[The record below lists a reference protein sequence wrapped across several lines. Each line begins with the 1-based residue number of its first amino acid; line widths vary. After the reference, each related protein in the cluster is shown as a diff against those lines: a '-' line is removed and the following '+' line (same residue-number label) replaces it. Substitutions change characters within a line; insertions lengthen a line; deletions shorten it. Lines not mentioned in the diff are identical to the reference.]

1 MDSIW
6 STDEEAVES
15 TRSLPG
21 VFQESSRSS
30 QSHYIFN
37 NIIEMVTLSHTSLWT
52 PSGVQVNSRDSSWSL
67 PGVFMESMWTSHW
80 ALTPTPYILLI
91 YSSWTP
97 DRLHQDAYFSRT
109 PDSLLSIPKQES
121 RRTPQI
127 LHKYSANLNLIYNV
141 IKKQISL
148 QRFEPYLL
156 SKLHLTTQPQVL

>member
-1 MDSIW
+1 MCLRDGYTEPRILMDSI
-6 STDEEAVES
+6 
-15 TRSLPG
+15 RSPG
-21 VFQESSRSS
+21 KLQGQFLE
-30 QSHYIFN
+30 F
-37 NIIEMVTLSHTSLWT
+37 T
-52 PSGVQVNSRDSSWSL
+52 WSL
-67 PGVFMESMWTSHW
+67 HGVHVDLSLGTDTYS
-80 ALTPTPYILLI
+80 LYTPYILLI

-97 DRLHQDAYFSRT
+97 DGLHQDAYFSRT

-121 RRTPQI
+121 RRNPQK

>member
-1 MDSIW
+1 M
-6 STDEEAVES
+6 E
-15 TRSLPG
+15 
-21 VFQESSRSS
+21 
-30 QSHYIFN
+30 
-37 NIIEMVTLSHTSLWT
+37 IICFFEMVTLSHASLWT

-67 PGVFMESMWTSHW
+67 PGVFMESIWTSHW

-97 DRLHQDAYFSRT
+97 DGLHQDAYFSRT

-121 RRTPQI
+121 RRTPQK